1 MKINHKKVIE
11 YKFTQTSLIKKIIVF
26 LQMIILVQNK
36 NIFHKDLKVYK
47 NITYKNNRK
56 YKMSKNNSKI
66 ILK

>member
-47 NITYKNNRK
+47 NITNKNNRK

-66 ILK
+66 N

>member
-1 MKINHKKVIE
+1 MKINHKQVIE
-11 YKFTQTSLIKKIIVF
+11 YKLTQTSLIKKIIVF

-47 NITYKNNRK
+47 NITNKNNRK

-66 ILK
+66 N